1 MRGLAARE
9 LQAPRGQPWGHGA
22 GRGGWCYKMALGQ
35 LVKFWEKHQVSFS
48 LSLKEVNAKEE
59 KEVMSKLKILDL
71 GKNYFANIKASKKC
85 QGKKIDVGQK
95 KKKK

>member
-1 MRGLAARE
+1 
-9 LQAPRGQPWGHGA
+9 
-22 GRGGWCYKMALGQ
+22 MALGQ

-95 KKKK
+95 KKKNRRRSKTNLGDSHRGSGG